1 MKLER
6 LEIIHLPGLS
16 SGFALKGLAAGVTL
30 ITGPNA
36 AGKSSLV
43 RALGFLLK
51 DPQSNDAPVTLA
63 ADFQD
68 GDQQWRVERTGQQT
82 QWRCNG
88 VPTAR
93 PNLPTADQLGRYC
106 LSMEDL
112 IAADTTDTSLAQEL
126 QRSLRGGFDLNEV
139 RTATEIG
146 ARHGLIEERQLVQ
159 AQNAL
164 REAERAA
171 DALRVRQESIPQLD
185 QEIAQARGAQ
195 EQLGRI
201 KRAGELLDAV
211 RTRQAS
217 EEKLARFPENMFK
230 ITGQELENVATLKK
244 RLEVSEDKR
253 REQAQ
258 SQRQARALLEEA
270 GLNEAD
276 LDTAGRDLEALE
288 ALEKKLR
295 RIEVLHSDRAHS
307 VALQSKQQAALD
319 TAARALGGGAPPNL
333 DMESLKQAEDF
344 AGDLLKLRAAQ
355 VQLTT
360 RIGLL
365 GNAPDEQEVRNHER
379 AVDAL
384 RNWLYAQSGGQDKR
398 KLAVPLWASVAL
410 AVASILGLVYAPLL
424 VPIALSSLLL
434 VALAWAL
441 WKLFRASSEA
451 TNLRQKDAVQR
462 FEETG
467 LATPKW
473 SLAPVRSH
481 LTDLED
487 ALGGFAAQKHKAEG
501 ALEARSRLSEVETG
515 LSELQAKQEQLAESI
530 GFDPLMPVTALDRF
544 IRLTKDWDGART
556 ELEINTQAVVGL
568 DTQIA
573 TALKEA
579 RGILSRWQE
588 GSDTLAEADLDKL
601 GAVCESFKS
610 KLKTAANASDAIKL
624 AEHMITS
631 HEEESARHQ
640 EDLAKVYQDVGLSKD
655 EHLLLVEHLQQRPSW
670 LAACEELREA
680 DGREKQLRRE
690 LEGDDALLEMVD
702 SRDESS
708 LDERMREQEHLAE
721 RLEELRNQRAQSHA
735 DISNAESDHAL
746 ENVIAKR
753 VEAQAKLEQ
762 KRDELLVREST
773 SLLLNQIEADYRTTH
788 EPEVLSQAGALFQQV
803 TAHDFELQLSEDGGF
818 QARDTQQNKV
828 RKLDELSTGTRM
840 QLLLAVRVAWV
851 RAQDGDGKTLPLFLD
866 EALTTSDE
874 SRFIEVAKSLDRL
887 SSSSGIQ
894 VIYLSARRNEQDL
907 WRAAIGRDPHL
918 IDLAQLRGQ
927 GDADQTP
934 EFEVTPSEPIPRP
947 GGGALEYAKE
957 LRILGIDPALDA
969 GEIHL
974 FHLLRD
980 DLDLLYQL
988 MDSLRIRTLGQLES
1002 YIDHSARVE
1011 HHGRP
1016 EFSKLKDRCRSA
1028 RAWIS
1033 AWRQGRGRPVD
1044 ALELEASGAFS
1055 RRYLAEATTLART
1068 EPIDR
1073 DAHRF
1078 LAVLRE
1084 GALKGFQTKKIDD
1097 FEAWL
1102 TLQDCLD
1109 DRPILS
1115 TDQRRQVV
1123 LREYDLENRAKLE
1136 DIGQCIDW
1144 LESALQQTK

>member
-6 LEIIHLPGLS
+6 LEITHLPGFS
-16 SGFALKGLAAGVTL
+16 SSFSLEGLAAGVNL

-43 RALGFLLK
+43 RALGYLLQG
-51 DPQSNDAPVTLA
+51 PQSNDPPVTLA
-63 ADFQD
+63 AEFRSS
-68 GDQQWRVERTGQQT
+68 DQQWRVERTGQQT
-82 QWRCNG
+82 LWQCNG
-88 VPTAR
+88 R
-93 PNLPTADQLGRYC
+93 PAERPDLPNADQLLRYC

-112 IAADTTDTSLAQEL
+112 IEADKTDKSLAQEL
-126 QRSLRGGFDLNEV
+126 QRSLRGGFDLNAV
-139 RTATEIG
+139 RTTTEIG

-159 AQNAL
+159 AQKAV

-171 DALRVRQESIPQLD
+171 DALRVRQESIPQFNRA
-185 QEIAQARGAQ
+185 IAEAQ
-195 EQLGRI
+195 DAEEHLRRI
-201 KRAGELLDAV
+201 EKAKRLLDAV
-211 RTRQAS
+211 LTRQAS
-217 EEKLARFPENMFK
+217 EEQLARFPDRMDK
-230 ITGQELENVATLKK
+230 LTGQELENVETLKK

-253 REQAQ
+253 RKQAQ

-270 GLNEAD
+270 GLNDVD
-276 LDTAGRDLEALE
+276 LDTAGRDLD

-295 RIEVLHSDRAHS
+295 RARDLRGDRDRN

-319 TAARALGGGAPPNL
+319 TAAEALGGGPPPKL
-333 DMESLKQAEDF
+333 DMERLGQAEDF
-344 AGDLLKLRAAQ
+344 AGNLLKLRAAQ

-360 RIGLL
+360 RIGLF
-365 GNAPDEQEVRNHER
+365 GDAPDEQEVRNHER

-384 RNWLYAQSGGQDKR
+384 RNWLDASSGEQDKR
-398 KLAVPLWASVAL
+398 RLAVPLWACVAL

-434 VALAWAL
+434 IVLAWAL

-467 LATPKW
+467 LAAPKW
-473 SLAPVRSH
+473 SLGPVRSH
-481 LTDLED
+481 LKDLEE
-487 ALGGFAAQKHKAEG
+487 ALGAFAAQKHKAEG
-501 ALEARSRLSEVETG
+501 ALEARSRLLEVETG
-515 LSELQAKQEQLAESI
+515 LREMQTKQAQLAESI

-556 ELEINTQAVVGL
+556 ELEITTQAVVGL

-579 RGILSRWQE
+579 RGILSRW
-588 GSDTLAEADLDKL
+588 DTLAEADLDEL

-631 HEEESARHQ
+631 HEEESVRHQ
-640 EDLAKVYQDVGLSKD
+640 EDLAKVYQDVGLSED
-655 EHLLLVEHLQQRPSW
+655 EHLLLVERLQQRPSW
-670 LAACEELREA
+670 LAAREEVREA
-680 DGREKQLRRE
+680 GGREKQLRRE
-690 LEGDDALLEMVD
+690 LEGDDALLTMVGN
-702 SRDESS
+702 RDESS

-746 ENVIAKR
+746 ENAIAKR
-753 VEAQAKLEQ
+753 VETQAKLEQ
-762 KRDELLVREST
+762 KRDELLVREAT
-773 SLLLNQIEADYRTTH
+773 ELLLNQVEADYRTTH
-788 EPEVLSQAGALFQQV
+788 EPEVLSQASALFQQV

-851 RAQDGDGKTLPLFLD
+851 RAQDGGSRTLPLFLD

-874 SRFIEVAKSLDRL
+874 RRFIEVAKSLDTL

-894 VIYLSARRNEQDL
+894 VIYLSARKNEQDL

-927 GDADQTP
+927 RDGDHAP

-947 GGGALEYAKE
+947 KGDALEYAKE
-957 LRILGIDPALDA
+957 LRIPGIDPALDA

-988 MDSLRIRTLGQLES
+988 MDSLRIRTLGQLQS
-1002 YIDHSARVE
+1002 YIDHSARHE
-1011 HHGRP
+1011 HQATP
-1016 EFSKLKDRCRSA
+1016 EISKLRDRSRST

-1033 AWRQGRGRPVD
+1033 AWRQGRGRPID

-1055 RRYLAEATTLART
+1055 RRYLAEATTLARS

-1073 DAHRF
+1073 DAHRL
-1078 LAVLRE
+1078 LASLRE
-1084 GALKGFQTKKIDD
+1084 GALRGFQAKKIDK

-1102 TLQDCLD
+1102 TQRDYLD
-1109 DRPILS
+1109 NRPILS
-1115 TDQRRQVV
+1115 NDQRRQAV
-1123 LREYDLENRAKLE
+1123 LGEYDLENPEKLE
-1136 DIGQCIDW
+1136 DIGQCVDW

>member
-6 LEIIHLPGLS
+6 LEITHLPGFS
-16 SGFALKGLAAGVTL
+16 SSFSLEGLAAGVNL

-171 DALRVRQESIPQLD
+171 NALRVRQESIPQLD

-230 ITGQELENVATLKK
+230 ITGQELENVATMKK
-244 RLEVSEDKR
+244 RLEASEDKR
-253 REQAQ
+253 REQAH
-258 SQRQARALLEEA
+258 SKRQAQALLEEA

-276 LDTAGRDLEALE
+276 LDTAGRDLE

-344 AGDLLKLRAAQ
+344 AGDLLKLREEQ

-398 KLAVPLWASVAL
+398 KLAIPLWASVVL
-410 AVASILGLVYAPLL
+410 AVTSVFGFVYAPPL

-434 VALAWAL
+434 IALVSAL
-441 WKLFRASSEA
+441 WKLFRTPSEA
-451 TNLRQKDAVQR
+451 TNLRQKDAIQR

-467 LATPKW
+467 LAAPTW
-473 SLAPVRSH
+473 SLAPVRDR
-481 LTDLED
+481 LKDLED
-487 ALGGFAAQKHKAEG
+487 ALGGFSAQKHKAEG
-501 ALEARSRLSEVETG
+501 ALEFRTRLLEVE
-515 LSELQAKQEQLAESI
+515 SELGKMQEKQEQLADSI
-530 GFDPLMPVTALDRF
+530 GFDPLMPITALDRF
-544 IRLTKDWDGART
+544 IRLTRDWDSART
-556 ELEINTQAVVGL
+556 ELETSTRTLVGL
-568 DTQIA
+568 HTEIDK
-573 TALKEA
+573 ALKEA
-579 RGILSRWQE
+579 RRVLSRWQE
-588 GSDTLAEADLDKL
+588 DSDTLAEADLDEL

-640 EDLAKVYQDVGLSKD
+640 EDLAKVYQDVGLS
-655 EHLLLVEHLQQRPSW
+655 ENGHLLLVERLQRRPSW
-670 LAACEELREA
+670 LAAREEVREA
-680 DGREKQLRRE
+680 GGREKQLRRE
-690 LEGDDALLEMVD
+690 LEGDDALLTMVGN
-702 SRDESS
+702 RDESS
-708 LDERMREQEHLAE
+708 LDEHLHEQELLAE
-721 RLEELRNQRAQSHA
+721 RLEDIRDQRAQLLS
-735 DISNAESDHAL
+735 DIGTAENNHAL
-746 ENVIAKR
+746 ETAVGKL
-753 VEAQAKLEQ
+753 VEARAKLEQ
-762 KRDELLVREST
+762 KRDGLLAYEST

-851 RAQDGDGKTLPLFLD
+851 RAQDGGSRTLPLFLD

-874 SRFIEVAKSLDRL
+874 RRFIEVAKSLDTL

-918 IDLAQLRGQ
+918 IDLAKLRGRRD
-927 GDADQTP
+927 GDHAP

-947 GGGALEYAKE
+947 KGDALEYAKE
-957 LRILGIDPALDA
+957 LRIPGIDPALDA

-980 DLDLLYQL
+980 DLHLLYQL
-988 MDSLRIRTLGQLES
+988 MDSLRVRTLGQLQS
-1002 YIDHSARVE
+1002 YLDHSAGVE
-1011 HHGRP
+1011 HQATP
-1016 EFSKLKDRCRSA
+1016 EISKLKDRCRSA

-1055 RRYLAEATTLART
+1055 KRYLAEATTVARS

-1073 DAHRF
+1073 DAHRL
-1078 LAVLRE
+1078 LAALRE
-1084 GALKGFQTKKIDD
+1084 GALRGFQAKKIDEFD
-1097 FEAWL
+1097 VWL
-1102 TLQDCLD
+1102 REQDYLD
-1109 DRPILS
+1109 GRPILS
-1115 TDQRRQVV
+1115 ADRRRQVV

>member
-6 LEIIHLPGLS
+6 LEITHLPGFS
-16 SGFALKGLAAGVTL
+16 SSFSLEGLAAGVNL

-36 AGKSSLV
+36 VGKSSLV
-43 RALGFLLK
+43 RALGYLLQG
-51 DPQSNDAPVTLA
+51 PQSNDPPVTLA
-63 ADFQD
+63 AEFRSS
-68 GDQQWRVERTGQQT
+68 DQQWRVERTGQQT
-82 QWRCNG
+82 LWQCNG
-88 VPTAR
+88 R
-93 PNLPTADQLGRYC
+93 PAERPDLPNADQLLRYC

-112 IAADTTDTSLAQEL
+112 IEADKTDKSLAQEL
-126 QRSLRGGFDLNEV
+126 QRSLRGGFDLNAV
-139 RTATEIG
+139 RTTTEIG

-159 AQNAL
+159 AQKAV

-171 DALRVRQESIPQLD
+171 DALRVRQESIPQFNRA
-185 QEIAQARGAQ
+185 IAEAQ
-195 EQLGRI
+195 DAEEHLRRI
-201 KRAGELLDAV
+201 EKAKRLLDAV
-211 RTRQAS
+211 LTRQAS
-217 EEKLARFPENMFK
+217 EEQLARFPDRMDK
-230 ITGQELENVATLKK
+230 LTGQELENVETLKK

-270 GLNEAD
+270 GLNDVD
-276 LDTAGRDLEALE
+276 LDTAGRDLD

-295 RIEVLHSDRAHS
+295 RARDLRGDRDRN

-319 TAARALGGGAPPNL
+319 TAAEALGGGPPPKL
-333 DMESLKQAEDF
+333 DMERLGQAENF
-344 AGDLLKLRAAQ
+344 AGNLLKLRAAQ

-360 RIGLL
+360 RIGLF
-365 GNAPDEQEVRNHER
+365 GDAPDEQEVRNHER

-384 RNWLYAQSGGQDKR
+384 RNWLDASSGEQDKR

-568 DTQIA
+568 DTQVA

-927 GDADQTP
+927 RDADQTP

-1073 DAHRF
+1073 DAHRL

>member
-217 EEKLARFPENMFK
+217 EEKLARFPGNMFK
-230 ITGQELENVATLKK
+230 ITGQELENVSTLKK
-244 RLEVSEDKR
+244 RLEASEDKR
-253 REQAQ
+253 REQAH
-258 SQRQARALLEEA
+258 SKRQAQALLEKA

-288 ALEKKLR
+288 KKLL
-295 RIEVLHSDRAHS
+295 RIEVFHSDRAHS

-344 AGDLLKLRAAQ
+344 AGDLLKLREEQ

-384 RNWLYAQSGGQDKR
+384 RNWLDAQSGEQDKR
-398 KLAVPLWASVAL
+398 KLAIPLWASVVL
-410 AVASILGLVYAPLL
+410 AVASILGFVYAPPL

-434 VALAWAL
+434 IALVSTL
-441 WKLFRASSEA
+441 WKLFHTSSEA
-451 TNLRQKDAVQR
+451 TNLRQKDSIQR
-462 FEETG
+462 FEKTG
-467 LATPKW
+467 LATPTW
-473 SLAPVRSH
+473 SLAPVRDR
-481 LTDLED
+481 LKDLED
-487 ALGGFAAQKHKAEG
+487 ALGGFAVQKHKAEG
-501 ALEARSRLSEVETG
+501 ALEFRTRLLEVE
-515 LSELQAKQEQLAESI
+515 SELGEMQAKQEQLSDSI
-530 GFDPLMPVTALDRF
+530 GFDPLMPITALDRF
-544 IRLTKDWDGART
+544 IRLTKDWDSART
-556 ELEINTQAVVGL
+556 ELETSTRTLVGL
-568 DTQIA
+568 HTQIDK
-573 TALKEA
+573 ALDEA

-588 GSDTLAEADLDKL
+588 DLDTLAEADFDGLS
-601 GAVCESFKS
+601 AACASFKG

-624 AEHMITS
+624 AEHMIIS
-631 HEEESARHQ
+631 HEEESARYR
-640 EDLAKVYQDVGLSKD
+640 EDLAKVYQDVGLSED
-655 EHLLLVEHLQQRPSW
+655 QHFLLVERSERHPSW
-670 LAACEELREA
+670 VAACEELHEA
-680 DGREKQLRRE
+680 GGREKQLRRE
-690 LEGDDALLEMVD
+690 LEGEVSLLEMVD
-702 SRDESS
+702 NRNESS
-708 LDERMREQEHLAE
+708 LDEHLHEQELLAE
-721 RLEELRNQRAQSHA
+721 RLEDLRDQRAQLLS
-735 DISNAESDHAL
+735 DIGTAENNHAL
-746 ENVIAKR
+746 ETAVGKL
-753 VEAQAKLEQ
+753 VEARAKLEQ
-762 KRDELLVREST
+762 KREGLLAYEST

-851 RAQDGDGKTLPLFLD
+851 RAQDGGSRTLPLFLD

-874 SRFIEVAKSLDRL
+874 RRFIEVAKSLDTL

-918 IDLAQLRGQ
+918 IDLAELRGQ
-927 GDADQTP
+927 RDGDHAP

-1002 YIDHSARVE
+1002 YIDRSARVE

-1055 RRYLAEATTLART
+1055 KRYLTEATTLART

-1073 DAHRF
+1073 DAHRL